1 MLRPEASQGRLVFLI
16 SGLPGDRLQISE
28 MEESELVSN
37 GVPQPL
43 LKVAKSLYVEYFG
56 LPRGPYGDKQLGT
69 LARGVRRK
77 CKKRSEATLIKEQRL
92 ATRRLS
98 EKDTASGSMFGTRI
112 PAEAKESCWSE
123 CHTKL
128 HRALA
133 EKQAAKVAE
142 AAETRGQGLRPKTTA
157 ALKTKL
163 QRGQRGRVTARQRR
177 LLEKLSQPSK
187 KPGLENARVYVLPK
201 ATANTELGP
210 QQVLVDKVALAD
222 LVVVDNL
229 NTPNWQTAEAMLR
242 GKTICEGADVS
253 KHKRICFAGA
263 VQARSTQ
270 FLADDRVMF
279 SMFIFTVRHY

>member
-163 QRGQRGRVTARQRR
+163 Q
-177 LLEKLSQPSK
+177 
-187 KPGLENARVYVLPK
+187 
-201 ATANTELGP
+201 
-210 QQVLVDKVALAD
+210 
-222 LVVVDNL
+222 
-229 NTPNWQTAEAMLR
+229 
-242 GKTICEGADVS
+242 
-253 KHKRICFAGA
+253 
-263 VQARSTQ
+263 
-270 FLADDRVMF
+270 
-279 SMFIFTVRHY
+279 

>member
-1 MLRPEASQGRLVFLI
+1 
-16 SGLPGDRLQISE
+16 

-43 LKVAKSLYVEYFG
+43 LKLAKSLYVEYFG
-56 LPRGPYGDKQLGT
+56 QPRGPYGDKQLGT

-98 EKDTASGSMFGTRI
+98 EKDTASGSMFGTSI

-201 ATANTELGP
+201 AKANTELGP
-210 QQVLVDKVALAD
+210 RQVLVDKVALAD

-229 NTPNWQTAEAMLR
+229 NTPSWQTAEAMLR

-270 FLADDRVMF
+270 LLADDRVMF
-279 SMFIFTVRHY
+279 SMFFFTVSYY